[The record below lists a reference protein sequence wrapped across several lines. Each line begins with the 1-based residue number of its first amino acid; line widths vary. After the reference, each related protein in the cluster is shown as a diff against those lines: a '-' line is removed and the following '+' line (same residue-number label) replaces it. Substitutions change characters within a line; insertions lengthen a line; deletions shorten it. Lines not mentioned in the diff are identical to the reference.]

1 MLIKNDLKYYVD
13 STNFD
18 TDYTRN
24 NIRHNIVPLLN
35 DVNAAS
41 FDNLINFSSY
51 YQNIN
56 TELKNKVLEDKN
68 DYVILL
74 EEDKVEL
81 DKRKIIKKIPKK
93 KFISC

>member
-1 MLIKNDLKYYVD
+1 MLIP
-13 STNFD
+13 TNFD

-35 DVNAAS
+35 DINTAS

-56 TELKNKVLEDKN
+56 TELKNK
-68 DYVILL
+68 Y
-74 EEDKVEL
+74 
-81 DKRKIIKKIPKK
+81 
-93 KFISC
+93 